1 MNPFRCIAASF
12 LLLLVGA
19 AEPGLEGGQWEV
31 RNTPGVATLDG
42 RSLSELPIGPI
53 KTETMCLAGLDSAGL
68 ARFLV
73 GDLGEDCTIATSSV
87 RGGKVRIAGSCPNQL
102 EGPDSSFELTGRYD
116 GDSYSVNF
124 ATAAVGDNGRMTFS
138 GTMTGRKTGACPSK

>member
-1 MNPFRCIAASF
+1 MARSWAGGTSFAMGYQLDPFRCIAACS

-53 KTETMCLAGLDSAGL
+53 KTETMFLGRFDAAGL
-68 ARFLV
+68 ARLLV
-73 GDLGEDCTIATSSV
+73 SDLGEDCTI
-87 RGGKVRIAGSCPNQL
+87 
-102 EGPDSSFELTGRYD
+102 
-116 GDSYSVNF
+116 
-124 ATAAVGDNGRMTFS
+124 TA
-138 GTMTGRKTGACPSK
+138 